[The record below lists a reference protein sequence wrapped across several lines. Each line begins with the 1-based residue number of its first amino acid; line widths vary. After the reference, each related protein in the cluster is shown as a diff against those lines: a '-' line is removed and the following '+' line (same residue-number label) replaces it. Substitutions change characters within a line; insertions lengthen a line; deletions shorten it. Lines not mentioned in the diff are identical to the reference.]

1 MSYTWDDRKVLSL
14 SLSLS
19 CLVGNLQGM
28 KMNAW
33 ENIEGILQKGRLRER
48 PEKKIEWLQGRKR
61 WKGVE
66 RRDREGLNKSYS
78 TYSMPQGAQ
87 NIYKSLKN
95 CIIILY
101 IKPNS
106 TLFIMYNPKKIHQ
119 QFLKGKKCNFIF
131 NKLVICFLQRFF
143 SHYLLFY

>member
-14 SLSLS
+14 SLTLVS
-19 CLVGNLQGM
+19 CGKFARYEDEYMGKHWGHLTE
-28 KMNAW
+28 KETA
-33 ENIEGILQKGRLRER
+33 REAR
-48 PEKKIEWLQGRKR
+48 EKIEWLQGRKR

-66 RRDREGLNKSYS
+66 RRYREGLNKSNS

-106 TLFIMYNPKKIHQ
+106 TVFIMYNPKKIYQ